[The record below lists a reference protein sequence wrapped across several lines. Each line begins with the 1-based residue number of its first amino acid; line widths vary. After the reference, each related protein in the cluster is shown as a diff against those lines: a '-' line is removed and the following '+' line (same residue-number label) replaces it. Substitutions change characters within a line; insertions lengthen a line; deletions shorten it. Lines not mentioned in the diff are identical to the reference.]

1 VSGAFHTLVPIDDVP
16 VTAAL
21 ERLASAGWRR
31 AGPTIWED
39 PTGAV
44 IRLVNHPAS
53 GVQLIEVEGSEADE
67 ITRRI
72 AAVVPTWT
80 LDAVDRRV
88 RHAAGPEIMLHAIRR
103 LGLLPHP
110 PPHNGAARGY
120 VDVWSRTLH
129 HPDRHV
135 RLETLRAMRYR
146 SPSLLR
152 ALLADAELDE
162 PDNEVQA
169 EIRRTLDTIPAAAAP
184 PDDEKVLDDDLP
196 F

>member
-1 VSGAFHTLVPIDDVP
+1 VSGAFHTLVPIDDAAVK
-16 VTAAL
+16 AAL

-31 AGPTIWED
+31 AGPTTWED
-39 PTGAV
+39 PAGAV
-44 IRLVNHPAS
+44 IRLVDHPA
-53 GVQLIEVEGSEADE
+53 GVNLIEVEGPAADE
-67 ITRRI
+67 VARRI

-88 RHAAGPEIMLHAIRR
+88 RHAEGPEIMLHAIHR
-103 LGLLPHP
+103 LGLLHP
-110 PPHNGAARGY
+110 PHDDGATRRY
-120 VDVWSRTLH
+120 VEVWSRTLH

-169 EIRRTLDTIPAAAAP
+169 EIRRTLDSIPAAAAP
-184 PDDEKVLDDDLP
+184 PDDETVLDDDLP